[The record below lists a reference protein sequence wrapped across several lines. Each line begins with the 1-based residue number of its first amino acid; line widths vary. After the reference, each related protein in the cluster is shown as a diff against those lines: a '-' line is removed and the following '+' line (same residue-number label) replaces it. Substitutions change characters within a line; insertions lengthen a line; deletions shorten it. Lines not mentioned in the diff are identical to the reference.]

1 MAKKKTQITMILD
14 AKFKIA
20 VPEDKKANLFSEISD
35 GKACLSVSMT
45 YEDGIDLMMS
55 IYNDHFKE
63 GGMSISSLDKEF
75 AQVVINGKIVRDLD
89 PSFDA
94 DFITSLKKKGSIKI
108 NCSDVCDN
116 DVNSYYIDGN
126 DENFVHIGACA
137 LIGK

>member
-1 MAKKKTQITMILD
+1 MAKKKTQISMVLD

-45 YEDGIDLMMS
+45 YEDGVDFMMS

-75 AQVVINGKIVRDLD
+75 AQVVVNGKIVRDLD

-94 DFITSLKKKGSIKI
+94 DFIASLKNMGSIKI

-126 DENFVHIGACA
+126 DEIHLCIGECS
-137 LIGK
+137 LIG

>member
-1 MAKKKTQITMILD
+1 MAKKKTQISMVLD

-45 YEDGIDLMMS
+45 YEDGVDFMIS

-75 AQVVINGKIVRDLD
+75 AQVVVNGKIVRDLD

-94 DFITSLKKKGSIKI
+94 DFIASLKNMGSIKI

-126 DENFVHIGACA
+126 DEIHLCIGECS
-137 LIGK
+137 LIG

>member
-1 MAKKKTQITMILD
+1 MAKKKTQISMILD

-45 YEDGIDLMMS
+45 YEDGVDFMIS

-75 AQVVINGKIVRDLD
+75 AQVVVNGKIVRDLD

-94 DFITSLKKKGSIKI
+94 DFIASLKNMGSIKI

-126 DENFVHIGACA
+126 DEIHLCIGECS
-137 LIGK
+137 LIG